1 MKEEI
6 NVTQRTWVTP
16 SFEKQPLK
24 DALAGGIN
32 APQPLDGVAAYS

>member
-6 NVTQRTWVTP
+6 EVTQRTWVTP

-24 DALAGGIN
+24 DALAGGLSTN
-32 APQPLDGVAAYS
+32 LDGPVLYS